1 MKTAHQRI
9 QEIYKVMKRGVE
21 KAAEKHRLMGVPMVV
36 WKDGK
41 VVEFLP
47 EPARGKKNDPRQ
59 KVWRAMLC
67 LACVPL
73 TTPFGP
79 CSPAGIHRLNLFP
92 PPPLARR
99 LTQWRLKNTHR

>member
-9 QEIYKVMKRGVE
+9 QEIYKVMKRAVE

-47 EPARGKKNDPRQ
+47 EPRGNHLAPSVNFLEKKR
-59 KVWRAMLC
+59 K
-67 LACVPL
+67 
-73 TTPFGP
+73 
-79 CSPAGIHRLNLFP
+79 PA
-92 PPPLARR
+92 
-99 LTQWRLKNTHR
+99 KK

>member
-9 QEIYKVMKRGVE
+9 QEISEVMKRAVE

-47 EPARGKKNDPRQ
+47 KPTRATSKKARK
-59 KVWRAMLC
+59 
-67 LACVPL
+67 
-73 TTPFGP
+73 
-79 CSPAGIHRLNLFP
+79 
-92 PPPLARR
+92 
-99 LTQWRLKNTHR
+99 TQN

>member
-9 QEIYKVMKRGVE
+9 QEISKVMKRAVE

-47 EPARGKKNDPRQ
+47 EPNARGKKNDPRQ
-59 KVWRAMLC
+59 KIWRAMLFQHPE
-67 LACVPL
+67 L
-73 TTPFGP
+73 
-79 CSPAGIHRLNLFP
+79 
-92 PPPLARR
+92 
-99 LTQWRLKNTHR
+99 

>member
-9 QEIYKVMKRGVE
+9 QEISKVMKRAVE

-47 EPARGKKNDPRQ
+47 KPARATSSQPR
-59 KVWRAMLC
+59 
-67 LACVPL
+67 
-73 TTPFGP
+73 
-79 CSPAGIHRLNLFP
+79 NLFF
-92 PPPLARR
+92 
-99 LTQWRLKNTHR
+99 

>member
-9 QEIYKVMKRGVE
+9 QEISKVMKRAVE

-47 EPARGKKNDPRQ
+47 EPALEPSGNPLEPSVTFLEKNVNRPR
-59 KVWRAMLC
+59 
-67 LACVPL
+67 
-73 TTPFGP
+73 
-79 CSPAGIHRLNLFP
+79 N
-92 PPPLARR
+92 
-99 LTQWRLKNTHR
+99 